1 MKRRLIVCCD
11 GTWQDLGQSYPTNV
25 VKMAQ
30 AIKPVDLALVNV
42 DNNDVNGKTSDN
54 HIHQIVYYDEG
65 IGAKQ
70 INTKETKIIDSL
82 MQQFGGFLDKSIQI
96 AGGAFGLGIDHKIL
110 DAYRFLCINYE
121 PEDEIYLF
129 GFSRG
134 AYTVRS
140 LAGLIYNSGLLKRE
154 NIRKIPK
161 AYKIYRDRRDENKK
175 PTGEDAKAF
184 RQECAHGNQENN
196 YHVPIKALCCWDTVA
211 SLGIPD
217 LIPCLNWD
225 KRINEKYS
233 FHNNKINPTIE
244 NAFHGVAID
253 ETRKVF
259 DVTLM
264 EPSEDNQN
272 VTQVWFP
279 GTHGSVGGGCEERGL
294 SDGAL
299 EWMMRKVEDLGLA
312 LDRNCVTHPINTNS
326 LNVGYT
332 FVSESRT
339 VELHRTHICSSS
351 CQNWYKP
358 KVVKGVSPDHMAT
371 IDDISQSPFNL
382 FGTHLREIKGSF
394 DDLHESVI
402 QRYQDPKVQPRYRP
416 KNPTEWSKKKL
427 HELIA
432 DKIKAKKDREHKKLS
447 MV

>member
-30 AIKPVDLALVNV
+30 AIKPVDLASVNV
-42 DNNDVNGKTSDN
+42 DNNDVNGQNSEN

-70 INTKETKIIDSL
+70 INTKESKVIDSL

-110 DAYRFLCINYE
+110 DAYRFLCLNYE

-154 NIRKIPK
+154 NLRKIPK
-161 AYKIYRDRRDENKK
+161 AYKIYRDRQDEKK
-175 PTGEDAKAF
+175 EPMGTEAKKF
-184 RQECAHGNQENN
+184 RKDYAHGNQENN

-225 KRINEKYS
+225 QRINEKYS
-233 FHNNKINPTIE
+233 FHNNKVNPSIE

-264 EPSEDNQN
+264 EATEDNQN
-272 VTQVWFP
+272 ITQVWFP
-279 GTHGSVGGGCEERGL
+279 GTHGSVGGGSEDRGL

-299 EWMMRKVEDLGLA
+299 EWMMQQVENLGLA
-312 LDRNCVTHPINTNS
+312 LDRNCVTHPVNN
-326 LNVGYT
+326 NA
-332 FVSESRT
+332 
-339 VELHRTHICSSS
+339 
-351 CQNWYKP
+351 
-358 KVVKGVSPDHMAT
+358 KVFKGVSPNHLAPF
-371 IDDISQSPFNL
+371 DDTSQSPFNL
-382 FGTHLREIKGSF
+382 FGTCGREIKGSF
-394 DDLHESVI
+394 DDLHESVKK
-402 QRYQDPKVQPRYRP
+402 RWQDDPTYRP
-416 KNPTEWSKKKL
+416 EKLRRFKTQLDHWPNSQLQGNKNKE
-427 HELIA
+427 
-432 DKIKAKKDREHKKLS
+432 LS

>member
-25 VKMAQ
+25 VKIAQ
-30 AIKPVDLALVNV
+30 AIKPVDE
-42 DNNDVNGKTSDN
+42 N

-70 INTKETKIIDSL
+70 INTKETNLGDSL
-82 MQQFGGFLDKSIQI
+82 MQRIGGFLDKCIQI

-110 DAYRFLCINYE
+110 DAYRFLCVNYE
-121 PEDEIYLF
+121 PGDDIYLF

-154 NIRKIPK
+154 NIREIPK

-175 PTGEDAKAF
+175 PIGTEAKAF
-184 RQECAHGNQENN
+184 REDYAHGNPEN

-217 LIPCLNWD
+217 LIPFLNWD

-233 FHNNKINPTIE
+233 FHDCRVNPSIE

-264 EPSEDNQN
+264 EPANDKQKVN
-272 VTQVWFP
+272 QVWFP
-279 GTHGSVGGGCEERGL
+279 GNHGSVGGGCEERGL

-299 EWMMRKVEDLGLA
+299 EWMIQQVTATSLELA
-312 LDRNCVTHPINTNS
+312 LDRNCVTHPVKNS
-326 LNVGYT
+326 
-332 FVSESRT
+332 SE
-339 VELHRTHICSSS
+339 
-351 CQNWYKP
+351 
-358 KVVKGVSPDHMAT
+358 VVQGVSPNPIAPF
-371 IDDISQSPFNL
+371 DDTSQSLFNIC
-382 FGTHLREIKGSF
+382 GTHRREIKGGF

-402 QRYQDPKVQPRYRP
+402 QRYQATEVQPRYRP
-416 KNPTEWSKKKL
+416 KNPTEWSKKKF